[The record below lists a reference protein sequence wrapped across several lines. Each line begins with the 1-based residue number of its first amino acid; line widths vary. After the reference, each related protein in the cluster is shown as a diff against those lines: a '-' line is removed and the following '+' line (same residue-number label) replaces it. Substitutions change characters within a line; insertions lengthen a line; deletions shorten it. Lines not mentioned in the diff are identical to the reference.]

1 MMANIHIISEE
12 FGRKWSAHHTGIK
25 ERTYSWMQNGF
36 MSVDT
41 TLGAGKAFLQS
52 LYTQYAE
59 WGVDLGN

>member
-1 MMANIHIISEE
+1 MVTNIYIISEE
-12 FGRKWSAHHTGIK
+12 SGWKWSAQRIGFK
-25 ERTYSWMQNGF
+25 ERTCSWMQNGF

-52 LYTQYAE
+52 LYTQYAK